1 MIAFFILGGAAL
13 LLLVKPGLFSA
24 GRDEGLLDLGFMQP
38 GEPERHPV
46 LGGAGA
52 STGTDHD
59 TSHKTTMQD
68 MSVEEHLKQQSN
80 EEDQRLER
88 LTEDG
93 HNPVSYETNLAK
105 PLSVEGV
112 VQHQRNWQLD

>member
-13 LLLVKPGLFSA
+13 LLLIKPGLFSVD
-24 GRDEGLLDLGFMQP
+24 RDEGLLDLGFMQP
-38 GEPERHPV
+38 GEPERHSV

-52 STGTDHD
+52 STGTVHD
-59 TSHKTTMQD
+59 TSHQTTLQD
-68 MSVEEHLKQQSN
+68 KSVDEHLKEQSK
-80 EEDQRLER
+80 EEDQRLKR
-88 LTEDG
+88 VTEDG
-93 HNPVSYETNLAK
+93 HDPVYYETNLAQ